1 MPTLIVAGDA
11 TFPADGPSLLDAW
24 REWGDDIAEAR
35 VESGLY
41 PMEEAPAETLAALEN
56 FL

>member
-1 MPTLIVAGDA
+1 MPALIVAGA
-11 TFPADGPSLLDAW
+11 ASFRADGPSLLNAW

-41 PMEEAPAETLAALEN
+41 PMEEAPAETLAVLEN